1 MKMKRLE
8 QILRTVERVKEKETE
23 VRELMNMGG
32 GLIGEGDEMSELLG
46 KFEDE
51 SDELLGQFTE
61 EYEEM
66 RLDQVVVGAIAPIVS
81 LLSLVDQSE
90 CAILTVFSSP
100 LISVVGFSK
109 LGNRSRIL
117 RSA

>member
-51 SDELLGQFTE
+51 FDELLGQFTE

-66 RLDQVVVGAIAPIVS
+66 RLDQVVVGAIAPIVR

-90 CAILTVFSSP
+90 CAILIVSY
-100 LISVVGFSK
+100 
-109 LGNRSRIL
+109 RH
-117 RSA
+117 